1 MSYKE
6 NLVCL
11 NPSITYTPMPNFAQ
25 IDSTK
30 PQSRKKMHLPNKAL
44 ERDSRKKKL
53 NLDSLHIALFLN
65 QNTFEDLMKR
75 VANHNSRS

>member
-6 NLVCL
+6 NWVCL
-11 NPSITYTPMPNFAQ
+11 NPSITYTPMLDFAQ

-44 ERDSRKKKL
+44 ERDSRKKL
-53 NLDSLHIALFLN
+53 NLESLHIALFLN
-65 QNTFEDLMKR
+65 QSTFEDLMKR